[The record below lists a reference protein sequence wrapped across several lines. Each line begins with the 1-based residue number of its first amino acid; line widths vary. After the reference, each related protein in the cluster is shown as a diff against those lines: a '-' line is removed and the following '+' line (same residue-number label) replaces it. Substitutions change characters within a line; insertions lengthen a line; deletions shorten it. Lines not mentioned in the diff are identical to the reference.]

1 MVFQPK
7 ALQFIRNQL
16 GDDEFETCG
25 LDLNRVGPCV
35 LDLCKKGLSRD
46 VPNRE
51 VLDGLPE
58 FLDVRFPES
67 LGLIIVRMLMRM
79 LVVVLVA
86 IGQLRHPHSLH

>member
-16 GDDEFETCG
+16 GDDQFEACG
-25 LDLNRVGPCV
+25 LDLNRVGSCV
-35 LDLCKKGLSRD
+35 LDLCKKSLSRD
-46 VPNRE
+46 VPNCE

-79 LVVVLVA
+79 LVVVFVA